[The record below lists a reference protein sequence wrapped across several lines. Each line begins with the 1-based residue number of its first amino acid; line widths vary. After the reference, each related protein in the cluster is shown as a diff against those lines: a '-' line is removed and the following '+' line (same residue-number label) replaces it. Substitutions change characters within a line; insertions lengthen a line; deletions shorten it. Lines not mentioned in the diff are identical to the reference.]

1 MSSNYSIFP
10 QDTAL
15 GPSQGHHKNFRQ
27 HNCLS
32 LEQQDAHKKCSEG
45 SRRARQTRPGHI
57 PDERR
62 QSSRAT
68 SVGMGGASHTD
79 AGSAAALPALI
90 WYMPWTRLP
99 SPAAT
104 LRTFFM
110 CV

>member
-27 HNCLS
+27 HNCLA

-68 SVGMGGASHTD
+68 SVGMGGASLHRYTKTVPESPRRWD
-79 AGSAAALPALI
+79 EEAGFFHLP
-90 WYMPWTRLP
+90 M
-99 SPAAT
+99 
-104 LRTFFM
+104 
-110 CV
+110 